1 MTLAI
6 DRRGFGPIAPATLA
20 AGIVL
25 LATAAALATVWV
37 LQLGFGLAPCHLC
50 FVQRWPY
57 YAALPVAAATVWLG
71 RQGKATAARIGLAC
85 LVVLMLASA
94 ALGVYHAGVEWHWW
108 TGPTDCTGAGPTIR
122 NAKDLLKG
130 LNDVAVVRCDEAALR
145 VLGLSLAGWNAV
157 ASAALAAVAGW
168 GLRRR

>member
-25 LATAAALATVWV
+25 LATAAALATVWI

-57 YAALPVAAATVWLG
+57 YAALPVAGATVWLA
-71 RQGKATAARIGLAC
+71 RQGRASARIGLAC
-85 LVVLMLASA
+85 LLVLMLASA
-94 ALGVYHAGVEWHWW
+94 GLGLFHAGVEWRWW
-108 TGPTDCTGAGPTIR
+108 TGPTDCTGAGTTIR

-130 LNDVAVVRCDEAALR
+130 LNDVHVVRCDEAALR
-145 VLGLSLAGWNAV
+145 VLGLSLAGWNFV
-157 ASAALAAVAGW
+157 ASLLLAAVAGW